1 MKLWVSFGL
10 LVVCLVTIQTN
21 GQYEGMADN
30 EFAEFEDFEVE
41 EEEVASV
48 ETDSPIRD
56 AVPEIIRDEDDGE
69 EDMIV
74 EVIT

>member
-10 LVVCLVTIQTN
+10 LVVCLVTIPTN

-56 AVPEIIRDEDDGE
+56 TVPEIREEDDGE

-74 EVIT
+74 EVST